1 MQRTTP
7 AFQGAEFTQ
16 VNEHR
21 KQSRQ
26 QSAAPKAIFSVSL
39 VKIKSP
45 LNGASHTIKLVA
57 GVGFEPTAFGL

>member
-16 VNEHR
+16 ENEHR

-26 QSAAPKAIFSVSL
+26 QSAAPKADIKRQSSQNKKPL
-39 VKIKSP
+39 KWGLSHNKIGS
-45 LNGASHTIKLVA
+45 GGRI
-57 GVGFEPTAFGL
+57 